1 MFLIQVLVL
10 QPKAGNYD
18 LVIGQNGAA
27 STLGGVTL
35 SEATLSDG
43 SKQYLSMSGDTTGL
57 RILVNGSV
65 SSAKVYFMVKSLA
78 SKLSDYIKDVVSS
91 TGELSKGKDRATT
104 LISEYNDMKADLD
117 ARVVSMRDRYMTQ
130 FSAMEAAVS
139 GFNKTGEFLTGFI
152 DLMKPKD

>member
-1 MFLIQVLVL
+1 M
-10 QPKAGNYD
+10 
-18 LVIGQNGAA
+18 VIGQNGAA

-43 SKQYLSMSGDTTGL
+43 SKQYLSTSGDTTGL

-65 SSAKVYFMVKSLA
+65 SSAKVYYGQSLA

-152 DLMKPKD
+152 DSMKPKD